1 MVVGGQYDGG
11 DVPSDLSV
19 SLFQMFCQS
28 QVFYSETMCFDFIV
42 KQCVLFNNPQH
53 FYVSLSLSKAL
64 SGKLL
69 LLVLKYYFFY
79 FFLKNIKTVGMLKD
93 MRKREMHDVSLGN

>member
-11 DVPSDLSV
+11 DVLSDFSF

-28 QVFYSETMCFDFIV
+28 QVFYSETMPFDFVV

-53 FYVSLSLSKAL
+53 FYVSLSLSEAL
-64 SGKLL
+64 FG
-69 LLVLKYYFFY
+69 
-79 FFLKNIKTVGMLKD
+79 
-93 MRKREMHDVSLGN
+93 

>member
-11 DVPSDLSV
+11 GGTLDFSF

-28 QVFYSETMCFDFIV
+28 QVFYSETMRFDFVV
-42 KQCVLFNNPQH
+42 KQCVLLNKPQY

-64 SGKLL
+64 FG
-69 LLVLKYYFFY
+69 
-79 FFLKNIKTVGMLKD
+79 
-93 MRKREMHDVSLGN
+93 